1 MQLLVI
7 RHAIA
12 EDSDAWIAAG
22 KDDGE
27 RPLSKDGRRRMK
39 RGARGLRSI
48 VPAID
53 VLATSPLVRA
63 RETAA
68 IIEVAYDGTPAGE
81 ETDVLLP
88 SARLTDFVPWLAGHR
103 ERPVVAIIGHES
115 HLSSLVSWL
124 LTGRTQP
131 ILDIRKGGAC
141 LLHFPGEIESGAA
154 KLEWLATAG
163 QLRRLA

>member
-39 RGARGLRSI
+39 RGARGLRRMVAEI
-48 VPAID
+48 G

-68 IIEVAYDGTPAGE
+68 IIGVTYDGTPAGE
-81 ETDVLLP
+81 ETNVLLP
-88 SARLTDFVPWLAGHR
+88 SARLTDFILWLEGHR
-103 ERPVVAIIGHES
+103 DQEVVAIVGHES

-124 LTGRTQP
+124 LTGRTQL

-141 LLHFPGEIESGAA
+141 LLNFDGAIESGGAR
-154 KLEWLATAG
+154 LVWLATAS